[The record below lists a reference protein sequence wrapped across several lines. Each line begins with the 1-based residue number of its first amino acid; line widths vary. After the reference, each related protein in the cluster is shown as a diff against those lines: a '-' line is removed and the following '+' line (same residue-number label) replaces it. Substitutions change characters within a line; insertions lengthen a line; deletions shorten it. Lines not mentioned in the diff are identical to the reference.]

1 MHITRNTPA
10 FVEDAR
16 LLQEMGRWPVGGGGS
31 DLSTRQRGVRSR
43 PGEVDTEGSVSGSRL
58 TGWWDGRASPESAGQ
73 GAPWA
78 WDVSFGEGSALLF
91 RSFN

>member
-1 MHITRNTPA
+1 M
-10 FVEDAR
+10 
-16 LLQEMGRWPVGGGGS
+16 
-31 DLSTRQRGVRSR
+31 
-43 PGEVDTEGSVSGSRL
+43 DTEGFVSRNQL
-58 TGWWDGRASPESAGQ
+58 TSWWDGRASPESAGQ